1 MPEQQEKPKKV
12 CKMCVVIRKVELLW
26 HTLIKKKREVVI
38 MSYSRNIIAYENYIL
53 GKEKFDLAP
62 NMPKKEK
69 FEAAK
74 EVIRYAFSTLLEWSP
89 EEAIHHVTKQ
99 LLCDLKLFPFID
111 NYYIFPDDLVRD
123 MDYDYIVSLAY
134 GIPVDYKFQLL
145 KHQALIASGV
155 EKSYKKELFSGPMGA
170 TRAAYLLME
179 MISTT
184 ISISDVSCQKFWG
197 VDIY

>member
-1 MPEQQEKPKKV
+1 
-12 CKMCVVIRKVELLW
+12 
-26 HTLIKKKREVVI
+26 

-184 ISISDVSCQKFWG
+184 ISISDVSCQKFG
-197 VDIY
+197 GDCPKTRLR

>member
-1 MPEQQEKPKKV
+1 
-12 CKMCVVIRKVELLW
+12 
-26 HTLIKKKREVVI
+26 

-184 ISISDVSCQKFWG
+184 ISISDASCQKFG
-197 VDIY
+197 GGGGHILKIYMPSFQTLPRSIKCCQKQD

>member
-1 MPEQQEKPKKV
+1 
-12 CKMCVVIRKVELLW
+12 
-26 HTLIKKKREVVI
+26 

-134 GIPVDYKFQLL
+134 CL
-145 KHQALIASGV
+145 
-155 EKSYKKELFSGPMGA
+155 
-170 TRAAYLLME
+170 
-179 MISTT
+179 
-184 ISISDVSCQKFWG
+184 C
-197 VDIY
+197 